1 MAFIGLDAEQ
11 IDLLKAITG
20 KTEFEE
26 GSAYNLRLNGQG
38 VARSVTENINIVPK
52 TDAPGIDI
60 YIKPGT
66 KNETVHIP
74 VLLSQSGLKETVF
87 NDFHIGEDANVT
99 IVAGCGINNHG
110 HGDSEHSGI
119 HSFYLGKNSRVKYIE
134 KHYGTGNEGKKVMN
148 PTTFADLGEGSY
160 MEMDTVQISGVDDT
174 SRKTEAI
181 VGKDAKIVVKEKILT
196 DGVQK
201 ARTEFSVDLNGEN
214 SGAHLVSRSVAKENS
229 YQIFVSDIRGNAP
242 SSGHSECDAI
252 VMDNG
257 KVVAEPRLSA
267 NNIDAALIHEA
278 AIGKIAGEQI
288 IKLMTLGLTEKEA
301 EEQIINGFLK

>member
-1 MAFIGLDAEQ
+1 MAFKGLDPEQ
-11 IDLLKAITG
+11 IDLLKTITG

-26 GSAYNLRLNGQG
+26 GTAYNLRLNGQG

-60 YIKPGT
+60 YIKAGT

-87 NDFHIGEDANVT
+87 NDFHIGEDAVVT

-119 HSFYLGKNSRVKYIE
+119 HSFYIGKNARVKYIE
-134 KHYGTGNEGKKVMN
+134 KHFGTGNAGKKVMN
-148 PTTFADLGEGSY
+148 PTTFVDLSEGGY
-160 MEMDTVQISGVDDT
+160 MEMDTVQIGGVDDT
-174 SRKTEAI
+174 FRKTTAI

-196 DGVQK
+196 EGDQH
-201 ARTEFSVDLNGEN
+201 AETNFSVDLNGEG
-214 SGAHLVSRSVAKENS
+214 SGAHLVSRSVAKGRS
-229 YQIFVSDIRGNAP
+229 TQKFVSDIRGNAP
-242 SSGHSECDAI
+242 SNGHSECDAI
-252 VMDNG
+252 VMDEG

-267 NNIDAALIHEA
+267 NDIDAALIHEA

-288 IKLMTLGLTEKEA
+288 IKLMTLGLSEKEA